1 MTYAVARASYALKN
15 LVAWLIENGHLT
27 EKNPDAYALEIDP
40 EQDIRNAADPRA
52 FCYVTPGEVG
62 IIHCA
67 RALNNLSDHALVGI
81 LLHELGHIEL
91 GAFNGDESEVD
102 VDEWATALDVG
113 YQYDTVTYW
122 NSYATAVAA
131 KNIEV
136 VSPEFA
142 AQIMM
147 REL

>member
-1 MTYAVARASYALKN
+1 MMSRAAFALKN

-27 EKNPDAYALEIDP
+27 EKNTEAYALEHSP
-40 EQDIRNAADPRA
+40 EQDVRNAADPRA
-52 FCYVTPGEVG
+52 FCYVTPNEVG
-62 IIHCA
+62 IIYCA
-67 RALNNLSDHALVGI
+67 RALDNLPDRALVGI

-102 VDEWATALDVG
+102 VDEWGTALGVG
-113 YQYDTVTYW
+113 YEYGNATYDNPYAQTVT
-122 NSYATAVAA
+122 A

-142 AQIMM
+142 AMIMS
-147 REL
+147 R

>member
-1 MTYAVARASYALKN
+1 MTSLTRAAFALKN
-15 LVAWLIENGHLT
+15 LVAWLIDNGHLT
-27 EKNPDAYALEIDP
+27 EKNPEAYALEHAP

-62 IIHCA
+62 IIYCA
-67 RALNNLSDHALVGI
+67 QALNNLPDTALVGI

-113 YQYDTVTYW
+113 YQYGTVAYW
-122 NSYATAVAA
+122 NSYAASVEA

-142 AQIMM
+142 ATIMA
-147 REL
+147 R

>member
-1 MTYAVARASYALKN
+1 MNETSLTRAAFALKN
-15 LVAWLIENGHLT
+15 LVAWLIDNGHLT
-27 EKNPDAYALEIDP
+27 EKNPEAYALEHDP

-62 IIHCA
+62 IIYCA
-67 RALNNLSDHALVGI
+67 RALGNLPDRALVGI

-102 VDEWATALDVG
+102 VDEWGTGIGVG
-113 YQYDTVTYW
+113 YQYADVVYYRSLGDTV
-122 NSYATAVAA
+122 VAE
-131 KNIEV
+131 NIEV

-142 AQIMM
+142 AQIMA
-147 REL
+147 R